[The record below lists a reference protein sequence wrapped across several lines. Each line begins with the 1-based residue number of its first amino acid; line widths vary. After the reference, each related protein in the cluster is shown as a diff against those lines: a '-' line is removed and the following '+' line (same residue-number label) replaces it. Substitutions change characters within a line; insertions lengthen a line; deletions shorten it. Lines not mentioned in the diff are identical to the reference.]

1 MRSPTRGRFEGVAQI
16 LRFNWPMYVAAAI
29 VLALGAAAIFLI
41 PLHDLLRVA
50 ASAALALA
58 GFWLLVSLAVSHYV
72 YDRAGIYR
80 GEWLSVALPQEP
92 RRYANLHAGFDEFS
106 LALAAR
112 FPSASAR
119 VLDFF
124 DPGVMT
130 EPSIARARKVETGQP
145 RAECVNFRSLPL
157 ADGELDAAF
166 LIFAAHELRD
176 PESRVALLR
185 ELARVLKPTGRVVIS
200 SICAICQT
208 SWPSV
213 PGSSISIPGRNG
225 SATSPQH
232 SCGSRMNSLSPRLC
246 APSSWRRR
254 KAPARSERQRPDDGA
269 ANWRDA
275 ETGTGSAPPQIASER
290 RQIPPSVS
298 GPAGSPRQ
306 SPARSRT

>member
-185 ELARVLKPTGRVVIS
+185 ELARVLKPTGRVVIVEHLRDLPNFL
-200 SICAICQT
+200 AFG
-208 SWPSV
+208 
-213 PGSSISIPGRNG
+213 PGFLHF
-225 SATSPQH
+225 H
-232 SCGSRMNSLSPRLC
+232 SRVQWLRDFAAAQLRVANEFSLTAFVRAFVLE
-246 APSSWRRR
+246 
-254 KAPARSERQRPDDGA
+254 K
-269 ANWRDA
+269 
-275 ETGTGSAPPQIASER
+275 T
-290 RQIPPSVS
+290 
-298 GPAGSPRQ
+298 
-306 SPARSRT
+306 